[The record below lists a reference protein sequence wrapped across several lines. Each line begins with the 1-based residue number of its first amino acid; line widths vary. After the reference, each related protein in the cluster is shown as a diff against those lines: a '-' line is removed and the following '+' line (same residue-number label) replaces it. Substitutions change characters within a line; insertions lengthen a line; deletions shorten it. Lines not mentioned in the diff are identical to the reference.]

1 MNEATFFKPKMQ
13 MRVAPTSN
21 VNLDEKKFNVDSG
34 ASVHL
39 MSKMGL
45 SPEELETVKVSRRPT
60 TVITANGSINATEE
74 VTVFLKDLDMFVT
87 VQLLEDT
94 PAVLSLGKLC
104 EENSFHMSGKKVK
117 TPILSKI
124 TKSTLQMRQ
133 LRAHRRPW
141 FIK

>member
-1 MNEATFFKPKMQ
+1 MC
-13 MRVAPTSN
+13 
-21 VNLDEKKFNVDSG
+21 LDV
-34 ASVHL
+34 
-39 MSKMGL
+39 
-45 SPEELETVKVSRRPT
+45 PRR
-60 TVITANGSINATEE
+60 VITADGSMNATEE
-74 VTVFLKDLDMFVT
+74 ATVYVKDLDMFVT

-104 EENSFHMSGKKVK
+104 EENSFCMSGKKVK

-124 TKSTLQMRQ
+124 TTCTLQVRQ